1 MNYIT
6 NVSLFGYSAKLFGN
20 FYSLHHKKTSDS
32 PITRVS
38 LISFDRLCI
47 APQST

>member
-1 MNYIT
+1 MYHFLAT
-6 NVSLFGYSAKLFGN
+6 PPN
-20 FYSLHHKKTSDS
+20 FWTTFTRCTTKKTSDS

-47 APQST
+47 APQFT